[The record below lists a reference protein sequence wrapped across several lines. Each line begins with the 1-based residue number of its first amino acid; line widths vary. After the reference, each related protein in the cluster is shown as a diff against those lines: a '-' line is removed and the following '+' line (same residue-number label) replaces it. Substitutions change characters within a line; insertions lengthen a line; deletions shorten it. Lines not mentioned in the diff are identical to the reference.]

1 MPIDPVS
8 DLPVGLA
15 IALSSGPKSAQPF
28 GLLPLEIRLHDI
40 GRSRHGINSE
50 DIWELMAGLPPEDTS
65 WTISP

>member
-8 DLPVGLA
+8 DLPVGLS

-28 GLLPLEIRLHDI
+28 GLLPLEMRLNYI

-50 DIWELMAGLPPEDTS
+50 DIWELMAGLSPEDTP
-65 WTISP
+65 WNISP